1 MINIYDYNEYANSP
15 FTASNFQSKGLQNVH
30 PFTVSYFQ
38 SNDLIPFISDFGHLI
53 LKHF

>member
-15 FTASNFQSKGLQNVH
+15 FTVSYFQSKGLQNVH
-30 PFTVSYFQ
+30 PFTVFYFQ
-38 SNDLIPFISDFGHLI
+38 SKDLIPFIFDFGHLI